1 MIESELLQELDR
13 RGLERNFAVNLA
25 IELLVTRSSVL
36 QIHIACKQ
44 LQT

>member
-1 MIESELLQELDR
+1 
-13 RGLERNFAVNLA
+13 VNLA